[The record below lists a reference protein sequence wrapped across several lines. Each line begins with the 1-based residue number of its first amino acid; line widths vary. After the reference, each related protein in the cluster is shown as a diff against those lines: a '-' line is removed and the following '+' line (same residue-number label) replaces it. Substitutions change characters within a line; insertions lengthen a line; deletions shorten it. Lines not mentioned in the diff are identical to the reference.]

1 MGRNPLIASLL
12 SLVIPGLGQ
21 MYAGKKDRGAAILV
35 AAIVIG
41 NLNILLLSILF
52 QAKPSTESVWFY
64 GIPRIGHDILA
75 IWSIAFW
82 VWAIIDSYICSRRL
96 EQKR

>member
-12 SLVIPGLGQ
+12 SLIVPGLGQ
-21 MYAGKKDRGAAILV
+21 MYAGEKDRGAAILV

-41 NLNILLLSILF
+41 NLNILLLPILF
-52 QAKPSTESVWFY
+52 QANPGTESVWAY
-64 GIPRIGHDILA
+64 WIPRIGHDILS

-82 VWAIIDSYICSRRL
+82 VWAIIDAHICSRGL
-96 EQKR
+96 GQKR